1 MASGN
6 VVQITVLC
14 LVFGA
19 GAVISVSI
27 VWMEYR
33 RRTRAL
39 DVLRAYAE
47 RGEEPPASVI
57 EALTIV
63 SGRTHPRR
71 SHRRRVRIIWRTP
84 RPTRC
89 SSPGWPGWR
98 GGARRHSAR
107 RDRRSSFL
115 FSLHCSSPP
124 VPRHGW
130 WAPITR
136 PAVDP
141 CSNVER

>member
-6 VVQITVLC
+6 VVQIAVLC

-19 GAVISVSI
+19 GVVISVSI

-57 EALTIV
+57 EALTKV
-63 SGRTHPRR
+63 SGRTLPAPKP
-71 SHRRRVRIIWRTP
+71 S
-84 RPTRC
+84 PTRANHLAYAAANTVFVA
-89 SSPGWPGWR
+89 GLAWLAWWR
-98 GGARRHSAR
+98 ASAFGETGPTVVVPVLAALFFAASTAARLVGAYYATSRGP
-107 RDRRSSFL
+107 F
-115 FSLHCSSPP
+115 
-124 VPRHGW
+124 
-130 WAPITR
+130 
-136 PAVDP
+136 
-141 CSNVER
+141 